1 MSYTLKW
8 DMLAGEETI
17 REAMKKLK
25 AAAIEIKGLAQ
36 TKCPVDIGTLRD
48 SAYVSEL
55 EDGYEIGFG
64 GAAESYALEQHENLQ
79 YHHDVGE
86 AKFLEKAF
94 MEVTARL
101 KGKMATE

>member
-8 DMLAGEETI
+8 DMIAAEEPVK
-17 REAMKKLK
+17 EAMKKLK
-25 AAAIEIKGLAQ
+25 AAAIEIKVLAQ

-48 SAYVSEL
+48 SAYVKEL
-55 EDGYEIGFG
+55 PDGYEIGFG
-64 GAAESYALEQHENLQ
+64 GAAQEYALIQHENLF
-79 YHHDVGE
+79 YYHDVGE

>member
-1 MSYTLKW
+1 MAAAESSIEDAK
-8 DMLAGEETI
+8 
-17 REAMKKLK
+17 KKLK
-25 AAAIEIKGLAQ
+25 AAADEIKGLAQ

-48 SAYVSEL
+48 SAYVKEIT
-55 EDGYEIGFG
+55 DGYEIGFG
-64 GAAESYALEQHENLQ
+64 GAASEYALDQHENMD

-101 KGKMATE
+101 KGKMSTE

>member
-1 MSYTLKW
+1 MSYILKW
-8 DMLAGEETI
+8 DLRAGDETI
-17 REAMKKLK
+17 EEAMKKLR

-36 TKCPVDIGTLRD
+36 TKCPVNIGTLRD
-48 SAYVSEL
+48 SAYVNEL
-55 EDGYEIGFG
+55 DDGYEIGFG

-101 KGKMATE
+101 KGKLSSE